1 MILVLKQKK
10 SNERG
15 KKKAKDGKS
24 ESKANYNN
32 KPKIN

>member
-10 SNERG
+10 QWKG
-15 KKKAKDGKS
+15 LLKKAKDGKS
-24 ESKANYNN
+24 ESKANYNY